1 MSLESFDTLYSKMKA
16 NGGWKPGELIT
27 FAGRQSGK
35 STFQRQW
42 LHPFLFE
49 PTPPF
54 EVVHHEK
61 LRHDMVMCDV
71 NQEIQDWLMKNFE
84 PGKLWRYNAG
94 MASEE
99 RPRVKFQ
106 RERVVMRADVYTAL
120 VLRWA

>member
-1 MSLESFDTLYSKMKA
+1 MKA

-35 STFQRQW
+35 SAFMQQAMNHW
-42 LHPFLFE
+42 FNE

-54 EVVHHEK
+54 ARVEHEK
-61 LRHDMVMCDV
+61 LRHHMVMCDV

-99 RPRVKFQ
+99 NPRVKFQ
-106 RERVVMRADVYTAL
+106 RDVYTAL
-120 VLRWA
+120 VLRWS